1 MSGELTILDGGMGG
15 ELIRRGWPSGGLWS
29 AKALLEKPEVVR
41 AVHQDY
47 VSAGAQVIITN
58 TYATVPSYLAKENM
72 QSRYVELTGIAAR
85 LAREVA
91 DAAPAKVRV
100 AGCLPPLSESYRPDL
115 VPEDDESRPIYAEI
129 VKALSS
135 EVDLYLCETMS
146 SVREAVNAAS
156 SVRATDP
163 DKPLWVALT
172 LADEPGG
179 GLRSGENMDQVVS
192 ALEPYD
198 VDAFLFNCTDP
209 TAISVAL
216 EELVPLTNK
225 PTGAYPNRFHV
236 PPGWT
241 LDNEI
246 SVEPTEMTVEQYL
259 DFVGTWRRSGATIIG
274 GCCGVGPEF
283 IAALSA

>member
-1 MSGELTILDGGMGG
+1 MGA

-29 AKALLEKPEVVR
+29 AKALLENPEVVR

-58 TYATVPSYLAKENM
+58 SYSTVPSYLAKEDM
-72 QSRYVELTGIAAR
+72 QSRYVELTEIAAR

-91 DAAPAKVRV
+91 DAAPAEVRV

-115 VPEDDESRPIYAEI
+115 VPGDDESRPIYSEI
-129 VKALSS
+129 IKALSAD
-135 EVDLYLCETMS
+135 VDLYLCETMS

-156 SVRATDP
+156 SVRETDP

-209 TAISVAL
+209 TSISVAL

-246 SVEPTEMTVEQYL
+246 AVEPTEMTVEDYL
-259 DFVGTWRRSGATIIG
+259 GFVDTWRRSGATIIG

-283 IAALSA
+283 IAALSS

>member
-1 MSGELTILDGGMGG
+1 MSEDLTILDGGMGG

-29 AKALLEKPEVVR
+29 AKALLENPEVVR

-58 TYATVPSYLAKENM
+58 SYSTVPSYLAKEDM
-72 QSRYVELTGIAAR
+72 QSRYVELTEIAAR

-91 DAAPAKVRV
+91 DAAPAEVRV

-115 VPEDDESRPIYAEI
+115 VPGDDESRPIYSEI
-129 VKALSS
+129 IKALSS

-156 SVRATDP
+156 SVRETDP
-163 DKPLWVALT
+163 DKPLWIALT

-209 TAISVAL
+209 TSISVAL

-246 SVEPTEMTVEQYL
+246 AVEPTEMTVEDYL
-259 DFVGTWRRSGATIIG
+259 GFVDTWRRSGATIIG

-283 IAALSA
+283 IAALSS

>member
-1 MSGELTILDGGMGG
+1 MSEDLTILDGGMGG

-29 AKALLEKPEVVR
+29 AKALLENPEVVR

-58 TYATVPSYLAKENM
+58 SYSTVPSYLAKEDM
-72 QSRYVELTGIAAR
+72 QSRYVELTEIAAR

-91 DAAPAKVRV
+91 DAAPAEVRV

-115 VPEDDESRPIYAEI
+115 VPGDDESRPIYSEI
-129 VKALSS
+129 IKALSAD
-135 EVDLYLCETMS
+135 VDLYLCETMS
-146 SVREAVNAAS
+146 SEREAVNAAS
-156 SVRATDP
+156 SVRETDP

-209 TAISVAL
+209 TSISVAL

-246 SVEPTEMTVEQYL
+246 AVEPTEMTVEDYL
-259 DFVGTWRRSGATIIG
+259 GFVDTWRRSGATIIG

-283 IAALSA
+283 IAALSS

>member
-1 MSGELTILDGGMGG
+1 MSGELTIMDGGMGG
-15 ELIRRGWPSGGLWS
+15 ELIRRGWPRGGLWS
-29 AKALLEKPEVVR
+29 AKALLENPEVVR
-41 AVHQDY
+41 AVHEDY
-47 VSAGAQVIITN
+47 INAGAQVIITN
-58 TYATVPSYLAKENM
+58 SYSTVPSYLAKENM
-72 QSRYVELTGIAAR
+72 DSRYIELTRIAAG

-91 DAAPAKVRV
+91 DAAAPDVKV
-100 AGCLPPLSESYRPDL
+100 AGCVPPLSESYRPDL
-115 VPEDDESRPIYAEI
+115 VPADDEARPIYVEI
-129 VKALSS
+129 VKALSTD
-135 EVDLYLCETMS
+135 VDLYVCETMS

-156 SVRATDP
+156 SARLTDP

-172 LADEPGG
+172 LADQPGG
-179 GLRSGENMDQVVS
+179 GLRSGEGMEQVVA
-192 ALEPYD
+192 ALEPYA

-209 TAISVAL
+209 SAISVAL
-216 EELVPLTNK
+216 EELAPLTDK

-246 SVEPTEMTVEQYL
+246 KTEPTELSVAQYL
-259 DFVGTWRRSGATIIG
+259 EFVATWRRSGASIIG